1 MNKSKSTL
9 LCGLSAILA
18 NTVIANFAYASE
30 GESMFD
36 FQTPNSPV
44 MHDIKWFHD
53 YILIPMEIIICLLIL
68 GLLIYAAIKFNA
80 KSNPTPATFT
90 HNVPLEIAWTA
101 IPVLIL
107 LVISYFSFPLLYK
120 ADVTP
125 AKYDLTIKA
134 IGNQWYWDYEYT
146 DYESLSLTA
155 NMLPSRKEAEAA
167 GKPWLLGTDNP
178 VVVPVGKTV
187 RVQVTA
193 PGAGV
198 IHSWTVP
205 AFGAK
210 VDAVPGRLNETWFK
224 AERVGTYYG
233 QCSEICGER
242 HAFMPI
248 EMKVVTQSEYDAWI
262 ASKGAKLISET
273 EAAPAA
279 PATAATTAAIA
290 APAAATADSAEAASP
305 APTAPAK

>member
-1 MNKSKSTL
+1 MSKSKSTL
-9 LCGLSAILA
+9 FCGLIAIVA
-18 NTVIANFAYASE
+18 NVTISGAANASN
-30 GESMFD
+30 GASKYD
-36 FQTPNSPV
+36 FQAPNSPV

-53 YILIPMEIIICLLIL
+53 FILIPMEIIICLFIL
-68 GLLIYAAIKFNA
+68 ALLVFVAFKFNA
-80 KSNPTPATFT
+80 KSNPKPATFT
-90 HNVPLEIAWTA
+90 HNVPLEIVWTA
-101 IPVLIL
+101 VPVIIL
-107 LVISYFSFPLLYK
+107 LIISYFSFPLLYK

-146 DYESLSLTA
+146 DHEGLSLTA
-155 NMLPSRKEAEAA
+155 NMLSEADAKA
-167 GKPWLLGTDNP
+167 QNKPRLLGTDNP

-198 IHSWTVP
+198 IHSWAVP
-205 AFGAK
+205 AFGVK

-224 AERVGTYYG
+224 AERIGTYYG

-248 EMKVVTQSEYDAWI
+248 EIKVVSDAEFAAWL
-262 ASKGAKLISET
+262 ASKK
-273 EAAPAA
+273 
-279 PATAATTAAIA
+279 TAEVTSSIQFAQAN
-290 APAAATADSAEAASP
+290 
-305 APTAPAK
+305 

>member
-125 AKYDLTIKA
+125 AKYDITIKA

-146 DYESLSLTA
+146 DHEGLSLTA
-155 NMLPSRKEAEAA
+155 NMLSDAEAKA
-167 GKPWLLGTDNP
+167 QNKPRLLGTDNP
-178 VVVPVGKTV
+178 VVVPVGKVV

-198 IHSWTVP
+198 LHAWAVP
-205 AFGAK
+205 AFGVK
-210 VDAVPGRLNETWFK
+210 IDAVPGRLNETWFK
-224 AERVGTYYG
+224 AERTGTFYG

-248 EMKVVTQSEYDAWI
+248 EIKVVSEAEYNAWL
-262 ASKGAKLISET
+262 ASKK
-273 EAAPAA
+273 
-279 PATAATTAAIA
+279 TAEVPSSIQFAQAN
-290 APAAATADSAEAASP
+290 
-305 APTAPAK
+305 